1 MKYRIAKKIIKRTPS
16 INLWLKSGSILVKA
30 AGTLMEQGDNDSVG
44 ICIKFMDY
52 DWKKCLTN
60 ANKIG
65 ITARYLRAYYS
76 ETYASKYFYNQ
87 YYKRK

>member
-1 MKYRIAKKIIKRTPS
+1 MKYRTAKKIIKRTPS
-16 INLWLKSGSILVKA
+16 IYLWLKSGSIWVKA
-30 AGTLMEQGDNDSVG
+30 ASTLMGQGDNDSVG

-52 DWKKCLTN
+52 DWKRCLIN

-65 ITARYLRAYYS
+65 ITARYLRTYYN

>member
-1 MKYRIAKKIIKRTPS
+1 MKYRIAKKVIKRTPS
-16 INLWLKSGSILVKA
+16 IHLWLKSGSIWIKTV
-30 AGTLMEQGDNDSVG
+30 GTLMEQGDNDSVG

-65 ITARYLRAYYS
+65 ITARYLRAYCDEMY
-76 ETYASKYFYNQ
+76 TSKYFYNQ

>member
-16 INLWLKSGSILVKA
+16 IYLWLKSGSIWVKV
-30 AGTLMEQGDNDSVG
+30 AGTLMGQGDNDSVG
-44 ICIKFMDY
+44 ICIKYMDY

-65 ITARYLRAYYS
+65 ITARYLRAYCDEMY
-76 ETYASKYFYNQ
+76 TSK
-87 YYKRK
+87 

>member
-1 MKYRIAKKIIKRTPS
+1 MKYRKAKKIIKRTPS
-16 INLWLKSGSILVKA
+16 IYLWLKSGSIWAKA
-30 AGTLMEQGDNDSVG
+30 AGTLMGQGDNDSVG

-52 DWKKCLTN
+52 DWKRCLIN

-65 ITARYLRAYYS
+65 ITARYLRTYYN